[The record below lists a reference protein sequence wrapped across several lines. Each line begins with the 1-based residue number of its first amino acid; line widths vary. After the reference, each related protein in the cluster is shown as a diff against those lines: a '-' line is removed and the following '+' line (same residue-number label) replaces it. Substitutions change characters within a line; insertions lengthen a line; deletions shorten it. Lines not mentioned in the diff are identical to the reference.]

1 MGFKFKIL
9 KTVSLSKIKTIKNNE
24 LYLHQNFCYCTE
36 LTYDILFL
44 LILTYKSLVAIPINP
59 EKPEGS
65 EYLNGFFLLTRD
77 FLDITNFAAMGL
89 FLMKSLDDIS
99 FNYQPMLS
107 LIIVFMRVVFHLLF
121 IF

>member
-24 LYLHQNFCYCTE
+24 LYLYENFCYCTE

-44 LILTYKSLVAIPINP
+44 LILTYKSLIAIPINP
-59 EKPEGS
+59 ERPEGS
-65 EYLNGFFLLTRD
+65 EYLNSFFLIMRD

-89 FLMKSLDDIS
+89 FLMKSLDYIS

-107 LIIVFMRVVFHLLF
+107 LIIVFMRVVFHILF
-121 IF
+121 TF